1 MLILTV
7 NSGSTSA
14 KLAVFE
20 SSGDPSTL
28 TRVQY
33 EQHGATAL
41 DARETLSGLVRKL
54 AEPPAAVGHRVVH
67 GGTRFVRPVII
78 DAGVEMALRE
88 LSELAPLHNPVALEW
103 ISAARSVCAARALQ
117 VAVFDTAFFADL
129 PRLADYALPRA
140 LGSDL
145 GVRRYGFHGLAHE
158 AMWRRWRELHA
169 QLPAGG
175 RIVTLQ
181 LGGGCSMAAIDGG
194 RPIDTSMGFS
204 PLEGLVMATRSGD
217 IDPAVVPY
225 LARKLQSS
233 PDHIIE
239 LFNHSCGLLGVSG
252 LSADLRTLIGAP
264 DEGAKHAIEVYCY
277 RARKYVGAYLAAL
290 GGCDGIVFG
299 GGVGEHMPEIRERIL
314 APLRWAGIELD
325 ADANGAACGVEARI
339 SPAGAPIEVYV
350 VPVDEEHALAR
361 AALACAT
368 RQEARND

>member
-14 KLAVFE
+14 KLAAFE

-28 TRVQY
+28 ARVQY
-33 EQHGATAL
+33 ENRSGTAL
-41 DARETLSGLVRKL
+41 DAREALSGWVRKL
-54 AEPPAAVGHRVVH
+54 SEPPAAVGHRVVH
-67 GGTRFVRPVII
+67 GGTRFVHPVII
-78 DAGVEMALRE
+78 DAGVETTLRE

-103 ISAARSVCAARALQ
+103 ISAARSVCPQQTLQ

-140 LGSDL
+140 IGADL

-158 AMWRRWRELHA
+158 AMWRRWRERHA
-169 QLPAGG
+169 QLPDGG

-181 LGGGCSMAAIDGG
+181 LGGGCSMAAIDRG

-225 LARKLQSS
+225 LARRLQSS
-233 PDHIIE
+233 PDRIIE
-239 LFNHSCGLLGVSG
+239 ILNHDCGLLGVSG
-252 LSADLRTLIGAP
+252 ISADLRALVGAS
-264 DEGAKHAIEVYCY
+264 DERAQDAVELYCY

-299 GGVGEHMPEIRERIL
+299 GGVGEHMPKIRERIL
-314 APLRWAGIELD
+314 APLGWAGIELD
-325 ADANGAACGVEARI
+325 ADANRAARGVEARI

-350 VPVDEEHALAR
+350 IPVDEEHALAQ
-361 AALACAT
+361 AALSCAM
-368 RQEARND
+368 RQAARSA